1 MMVWS
6 KKILVLSLC
15 CLVVVGCAPWRDR
28 YFDGGVGELTQDDI
42 KEKLGKPHQVK
53 DPLLSD
59 ETVWKY
65 RFALTESELDPWGIK
80 TLGLTAKEAM
90 GSAGTGPKQK
100 IYCYVYILSFDKEKV
115 LRQWERVLCEVP
127 KPPDPFTQG
136 LSG

>member
-1 MMVWS
+1 MNTWLL
-6 KKILVLSLC
+6 KILVIFLSCGLI
-15 CLVVVGCAPWRDR
+15 LGCAPWRDR
-28 YFDGGVGELTQDDI
+28 YFDGGVGELTQEDI
-42 KEKLGKPHQVK
+42 KAKLGKPHQVK

-80 TLGLTAKEAM
+80 TLGV
-90 GSAGTGPKQK
+90 SAGQAIGGPGGGPRQK
-100 IYCYVYILSFDKEKV
+100 VYCYVYVLSFDKDKI
-115 LRQWERVLCEVP
+115 LRRWERVLCEIP